1 MRYCE
6 SPIEDDLRVRLD
18 ARFRGPLM
26 SFFLRRVRD
35 RSEAEDLTQDVF
47 ARLLGAVERGRIEDS
62 EAFVFRVASNLLAD
76 RARRHARRGASLPL
90 DTAAADVAAVAEL
103 AREFV
108 EERDPERVLLGRDSL
123 RSVLDALAELGER
136 TRDIYVLF
144 RLENLKQRDIAA
156 LYGISVSTV
165 EKEIMRATLHLAAR
179 TRPR

>member
-1 MRYCE
+1 MRHCE

-47 ARLLGAVERGRIEDS
+47 ARLLDAVERGRIEDS

-90 DTAAADVAAVAEL
+90 DIAAVAEL

-144 RLENLKQRDIAA
+144 RLENLRQRDIAA

-165 EKEIMRATLHLAAR
+165 EKEIMRATLHLAVR